1 MTAKEYLEQIEV
13 LDIKIRQ
20 KEEQLACLRETAG
33 GAAAIRYDKDHVQV
47 SADDIMAK
55 NVIKL
60 IELEDKILED
70 KIRLASLRDQIIDQ
84 IQALDDK
91 RYIEILNYRYVRCM
105 RFYEIAE
112 RVSYDYDYVRVL
124 HGEALGFFETK
135 YSDFLQSH
143 TITQNKGL

>member
-84 IQALDDK
+84 IQALDDS
-91 RYIEILNYRYVRCM
+91 RYIEILYLRYVKYE
-105 RFYEIAE
+105 RFEKISLDM
-112 RVSYDYDYVRVL
+112 SYDYTYTRSL
-124 HGEALGFFETK
+124 HGEALGMFEVK
-135 YSDFLQSH
+135 YANILH
-143 TITQNKGL
+143 NLT